1 VLRYSAVHGFWSVE
15 DLADGRTNCDEVV
28 KDGCLLAVNFSLKIS
43 TVLTEGQKSLTKRDT
58 SLH

>member
-1 VLRYSAVHGFWSVE
+1 VHGFWSVE

-28 KDGCLLAVNFSLKIS
+28 KDGCLLAVNFSLKTS
-43 TVLTEGQKSLTKRDT
+43 TVLTEGKKNLTKRDT